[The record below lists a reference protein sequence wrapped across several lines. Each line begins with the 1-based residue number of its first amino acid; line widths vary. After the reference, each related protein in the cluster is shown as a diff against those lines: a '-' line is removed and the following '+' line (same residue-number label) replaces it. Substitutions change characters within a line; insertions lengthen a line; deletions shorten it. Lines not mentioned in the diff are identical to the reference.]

1 MNRSHVAAGGLLA
14 AVFVTGLIVGNAG
27 SAAIADR
34 DRKEK
39 RPPRT
44 PYIETLQER
53 LGLSTD
59 QQHLIENVLEE
70 FRATWHTTT
79 RELREEERRKIQDIR
94 GDASSKV
101 IALLDS
107 GQADEYRQMF
117 THTDSVR
124 AAMFAH
130 TDSVRAARFSRR
142 QR

>member
-1 MNRSHVAAGGLLA
+1 MNRSKVAAGGLLA

-53 LGLSTD
+53 LGLSPD
-59 QQHLIENVLEE
+59 QRDKIEIVLEE
-70 FRATWHTTT
+70 FSTIWHTTT
-79 RELREEERRKIQDIR
+79 RELREEERRRIQEIR
-94 GDASSKV
+94 GDARSK
-101 IALLDS
+101 IISWLDS
-107 GQADEYRQMF
+107 GQAEEYRQ
-117 THTDSVR
+117 
-124 AAMFAH
+124 MFAH
-130 TDSVRAARFSRR
+130 TDSVRAARAGRH